1 MDISIN
7 TKTNFTARNKEI
19 RDADKI
25 MRNLINRYPAISTS
39 KATYYDIIRNKKPS
53 LINKIKTSGECL
65 IHARKQYK
73 AYTDEK
79 SINEVFY
86 CTKKFKLANC
96 REYAHMALGA
106 FAANGYKDLE
116 VGRLYK
122 KVNIKN
128 KNGKEEKY
136 SDIVDHVVLLVN
148 GHSRDKKP
156 FIVDPWRGFVD
167 YLENG
172 LTRFDGLF
180 MKGFRKMETEEE
192 HIRQKF
198 TISVVKRDFEI
209 TDSTCRHFAK
219 EFPELIVKT

>member
-7 TKTNFTARNKEI
+7 TKTNFTSKNKEI

-25 MRNLINRYPAISTS
+25 MRNLIKHYPAVSTS
-39 KATYYDIIRNKKPS
+39 KATYYDVIRYKKPM
-53 LINKIKTSGECL
+53 LFNKIKTYGEYL
-65 IHARKQYK
+65 VQARKQYK
-73 AYTDEK
+73 PYTDET
-79 SINEVFY
+79 SIDKVFY
-86 CTKKFKLANC
+86 YTKKFNVANC

-116 VGRLYK
+116 IGRLHK

-128 KNGKEEKY
+128 NNGKEEKY
-136 SDIVDHVVLLVN
+136 LDTVDHVVLLVN

-172 LTRFDGLF
+172 LTRFDGIF
-180 MKGFRKMETEEE
+180 MKGFRRMNTENET
-192 HIRQKF
+192 IRQKF
-198 TISVVKRDFEI
+198 TISEVKRDFKI
-209 TDSTCRHFAK
+209 TDNTCRHFAK
-219 EFPELIVKT
+219 EYPELVIKK